1 MARAGLD
8 ATSVVAAAARV
19 ADRDGLEQLTLARL
33 AVELGV
39 RAPSLYAHVGGLG
52 DLRDRVGAIGVVQ
65 LTESLSEAAAG
76 RSGREALH
84 AVAVAYRAYARQRP
98 GVYAAMQRAPQ
109 AGDEREVAAARLVGV
124 LTAVLRGYGL
134 EGDDAIHAVR
144 LLRSAL
150 HGFVSLEATGGF
162 ALPLGLDDTYERLIE
177 MVDRGLRADGTGVRA
192 NVAGGRAGGAGAGA
206 DGASS

>member
-1 MARAGLD
+1 MPRAGLD
-8 ATSVVAAAARV
+8 AASVVAAAARL

-33 AVELGV
+33 AAELGV

-52 DLRDRVGAIGVVQ
+52 DLRDRVGALGVLE
-65 LTESLSEAAAG
+65 LTDVLSEAAAG

-84 AVAVAYRAYARQRP
+84 AVAVAYRAYARERP
-98 GVYAAMQRAPQ
+98 GVYAAMQRAPE
-109 AGDEREVAAARLVGV
+109 GSDDERQAAAARLVGV

-150 HGFVSLEATGGF
+150 HGFVSLESVGGF
-162 ALPLGLDDTYERLIE
+162 ALPFELEQTYERLIE
-177 MVDRGLRADGTGVRA
+177 MVDRGLRADGE
-192 NVAGGRAGGAGAGA
+192 
-206 DGASS
+206 DP